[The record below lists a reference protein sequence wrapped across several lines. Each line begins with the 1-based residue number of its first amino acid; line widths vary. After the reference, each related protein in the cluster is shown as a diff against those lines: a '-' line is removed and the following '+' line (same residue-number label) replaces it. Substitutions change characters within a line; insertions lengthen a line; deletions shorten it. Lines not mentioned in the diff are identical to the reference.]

1 MKELV
6 PQRMKRMTMRINSP
20 IPVSFYRW
28 LLSKVTSLIFRHHRS
43 LQMIK
48 DFLLLN
54 QKQALIT
61 FAADHNKPII
71 WRNLKYFENYHGFR
85 RATKARQ

>member
-1 MKELV
+1 MKELM
-6 PQRMKRMTMRINSP
+6 PRRMKRMTMRINSP

-54 QKQALIT
+54 QKRALIT
-61 FAADHNKPII
+61 FATDHTQALNDQAKHNKPMLSIP
-71 WRNLKYFENYHGFR
+71 
-85 RATKARQ
+85 